1 MIEELTKYM
10 LTNNNIT
17 KWENN
22 IIEFK
27 QYDKKQFVQKKSII
41 EEKKIDTYKHF
52 LEKDPFF
59 WCLFYILNGEFKYM
73 IEKSNF
79 SVEKLFKIQLVQKIR
94 DNKKQLKKLKFNT
107 NYIEDKLL
115 NSISIDYITFI
126 AICIVYNINF
136 ILNEGFFYWENISNS
151 DTTYII
157 QFINKETRIYI
168 GDNNDDEINKIK
180 KNFIK
185 SEYNKKIKSISNYKL
200 NDLINISKKMKI
212 DLCKE
217 NGKKKIK
224 KELYSEIQQ
233 LI

>member
-1 MIEELTKYM
+1 MLEELLKYM
-10 LTNNNIT
+10 LDKNNIN

-22 IIEFK
+22 IIEIK
-27 QYDKKQFVQKKSII
+27 QHPKKEFVKEKSINLDKKIN
-41 EEKKIDTYKHF
+41 TYTHF
-52 LEKDPFF
+52 KENDPFF
-59 WCLFYILNGEFKYM
+59 WCLFFILNGEFKYM

-79 SVEKLFKIQLVQKIR
+79 STEKLFKIQLVQKIR
-94 DNKKQLKKLKFNT
+94 ENKKQLKKLKFNT
-107 NYIEDKLL
+107 NYIEDKLI

-151 DTTYII
+151 DVTYII
-157 QFINKETRIYI
+157 QSINKETRIYI
-168 GDNNDDEINKIK
+168 GDNNDNEINKIK

-200 NDLINISKKMKI
+200 NDLIDISKKMKI

-217 NGKKKIK
+217 NGKKKKK